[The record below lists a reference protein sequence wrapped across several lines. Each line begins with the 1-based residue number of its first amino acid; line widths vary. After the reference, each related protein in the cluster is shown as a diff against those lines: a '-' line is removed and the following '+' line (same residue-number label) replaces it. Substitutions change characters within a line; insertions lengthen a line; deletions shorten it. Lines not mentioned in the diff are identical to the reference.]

1 MQEERIKYKERE
13 YSSDGRIN
21 VNIASK
27 QRIMVVTKYFD
38 FASSKNMFL
47 LVQQRI
53 REIRYEISGNFRRN
67 LQGKRETLVF
77 LLQKI

>member
-13 YSSDGRIN
+13 QSSEDRIN

-27 QRIMVVTKYFD
+27 RLSRNIRVSV
-38 FASSKNMFL
+38 SSENIFL
-47 LVQQRI
+47 LLYQRI

-67 LQGKRETLVF
+67 LLGEREKLVDLF
-77 LLQKI
+77 DSF